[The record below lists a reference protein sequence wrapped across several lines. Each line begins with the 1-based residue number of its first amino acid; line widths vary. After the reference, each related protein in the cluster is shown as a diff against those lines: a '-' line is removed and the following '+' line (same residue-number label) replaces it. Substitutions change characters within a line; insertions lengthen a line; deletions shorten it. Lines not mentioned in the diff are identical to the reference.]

1 MGIVVPR
8 VTTPV
13 EPDCGGTLGDEETAL
28 LSMLDSMEETIV
40 VGTDTLED
48 GAVLTE
54 GEV

>member
-1 MGIVVPR
+1 MLVVSLDR
-8 VTTPV
+8 
-13 EPDCGGTLGDEETAL
+13 ELELFNSDEDDA
-28 LSMLDSMEETIV
+28 LDSTDDTIV